1 MFLLPTI
8 SGADGQESA
17 SDHGNAAQDGL
28 DIRSL
33 LQGKTAV
40 EAGALIEELVAQQVA
55 QILCIAPERIT
66 PHASLH
72 DMGMDSLMAVELALG
87 LEQRFGIQLPV
98 MMLGDSPSVH
108 KVSAKI
114 ADKLLG
120 SDTAQSVSDNSA
132 PSTMVGTVV
141 AQHAADLTEQEIA
154 ELARDAAKLAETG
167 TRFTS

>member
-1 MFLLPTI
+1 MR
-8 SGADGQESA
+8 SAWADVDA
-17 SDHGNAAQDGL
+17 VLAT
-28 DIRSL
+28 
-33 LQGKTAV
+33 LQAGHV
-40 EAGALIEELVAQQVA
+40 EY
-55 QILCIAPERIT
+55 
-66 PHASLH
+66 H
-72 DMGMDSLMAVELALG
+72 
-87 LEQRFGIQLPV
+87 
-98 MMLGDSPSVH
+98 SVH